1 MFPMI
6 VLVPL
11 FAFVGV
17 KRITEQEQ
25 QRRAAAGDSNAVA
38 VQPPSLVGMLLT
50 MDLLVVFYLFVV
62 HVPPGHFL
70 EKQLPLTLLFVTTTI
85 GVLGANTLQE
95 KKGRPRLA
103 LFGKRLKVALIAPAV
118 LFSLWSLRGVGLRAV
133 FEEAGLAFFFFAGF
147 MSMTALS
154 IYRVQRR
161 VGTESHSATVGV
173 ALIACSFGAV
183 SYFLGVLAFS
193 VGLYPFIPVARGGGD
208 YSETG
213 FVPLRMSL
221 ARRTPATRRSGGVD
235 RGHRS
240 SRYDARPSRAS
251 CTRRKKSSVRL
262 NQRNRRQSSHH
273 HPAVRS
279 VGGNDHG
286 RLERE
291 ASRCRWRGA
300 YAHASALGSA
310 IRRAP
315 DIDTV
320 SATLRGTLRFPSE
333 PEATANRARLGL
345 LGSPLGG
352 STVGA
357 GLKRRD
363 LRSGNSDRYS
373 RNGALAGS

>member
-1 MFPMI
+1 
-6 VLVPL
+6 
-11 FAFVGV
+11 
-17 KRITEQEQ
+17 
-25 QRRAAAGDSNAVA
+25 
-38 VQPPSLVGMLLT
+38 MLLT

-70 EKQLPLTLLFVTTTI
+70 EKQLRLTLLFVTTTI

-213 FVPLRMSL
+213 FVTLRF
-221 ARRTPATRRSGGVD
+221 
-235 RGHRS
+235 
-240 SRYDARPSRAS
+240 
-251 CTRRKKSSVRL
+251 
-262 NQRNRRQSSHH
+262 
-273 HPAVRS
+273 
-279 VGGNDHG
+279 
-286 RLERE
+286 
-291 ASRCRWRGA
+291 
-300 YAHASALGSA
+300 
-310 IRRAP
+310 RRAP
-315 DIDTV
+315 TAPSPREGVPPEVLCDGENVNQSRPLRLIEMTQTDVYVAREKNPGDATKWRRGPRPQV
-320 SATLRGTLRFPSE
+320 FEIRREAVTSIMYSKEEVQCPAEPKKPPTEQPSPPSSAKRGGERPRTP
-333 PEATANRARLGL
+333 
-345 LGSPLGG
+345 
-352 STVGA
+352 
-357 GLKRRD
+357 
-363 LRSGNSDRYS
+363 
-373 RNGALAGS
+373 